1 MNAERKVFEFIVEN
15 FLFGDQNAFNSN
27 TSILEEN
34 IIDSIGFMEL
44 VSFLED
50 TFEIT
55 INDDELIA
63 ENLDTI
69 TNITKF
75 LEYKKNN
82 QSI

>member
-1 MNAERKVFEFIVEN
+1 MNAERKVFEFIIEN

-27 TSILEEN
+27 TSFLEEN

>member
-27 TSILEEN
+27 TSFLEEN

-55 INDDELIA
+55 INDDELIP
-63 ENLDTI
+63 ENLDSI